1 MMTEAA
7 GCITLAVAF
16 VCGFASAKASPAR
29 RRAHE
34 IVEVMRRQ
42 QRSGEYGEVDGDS
55 GSSGGSA
62 WRRRA

>member
-1 MMTEAA
+1 M
-7 GCITLAVAF
+7 AVAF

>member
-1 MMTEAA
+1 MV
-7 GCITLAVAF
+7 VAF
-16 VCGFASAKASPAR
+16 VCGFAGAKASPAR

-42 QRSGEYGEVDGDS
+42 QRPGEYGEVGEDP

-62 WRRRA
+62 WRRRD